1 MSRRRNLEQHRQRLD
16 ETREI
21 MNSMKALAFME
32 TRKLASF
39 IDAQRAVVGHIH
51 RVAEDFFSFYP
62 AILPPLLRSQTV
74 YLLLG
79 SERGFCGD
87 FNESLVATLLTER
100 AEQESKNG
108 QQREQ
113 VIAIG
118 AKLYGLLAAE
128 KDRLSCLNG
137 VSVVEDI
144 ENTLMEIVDTLK
156 RLQEQNTGLSLRILY
171 HDPDQQEIISTQV
184 LPPFESLHHLQQQF
198 THPPQLNV
206 RPEEFCRD
214 LIDRYLFST
223 LHETLYL
230 SLMAENQRRVTH
242 LESAVQQLD
251 DKAAD
256 LLRRSN
262 TLRQEEITEEIEIIL
277 LSAASLKEQRGS
289 RLKERKYK
297 AIK

>member
-1 MSRRRNLEQHRQRLD
+1 MSRRRELEQHRQRLN

-21 MNSMKALAFME
+21 MSSMKALAFME
-32 TRKLASF
+32 TRKLSRF
-39 IDAQRAVVGHIH
+39 IEAQRGVVEHID

-62 AILPPLLRSQTV
+62 ATLPLLSASQTV

-87 FNESLVATLLTER
+87 FNKSLVEALLAEQATL
-100 AEQESKNG
+100 ESESG

-113 VIAIG
+113 IIAIG
-118 AKLYGLLAAE
+118 SKLSGLLAAGKAE
-128 KDRLSCLNG
+128 VSHLDG
-137 VSVVEDI
+137 ISVVEDI
-144 ENTLMEIVDTLK
+144 ENTLIKIVDTLK
-156 RLQEQNTGLSLRILY
+156 RLQKENAGLSLRILY
-171 HDPDQQEIISTQV
+171 HDPDRQEIINTQL
-184 LPPFESLHHLQQQF
+184 LPPFESHQHLQQPF
-198 THPPQLNV
+198 SHPPQLNV

-214 LIDRYLFST
+214 LLDRYLFST

-230 SLMAENQRRVTH
+230 SLTAENQRRVTH
-242 LESAVQQLD
+242 LEGAVQQLD

-277 LSAASLKEQRGS
+277 LSAESL
-289 RLKERKYK
+289 ERPRKSD
-297 AIK
+297 

>member
-21 MNSMKALAFME
+21 MSSMKALAFME
-32 TRKLASF
+32 TRKLAGF
-39 IDAQRAVVGHIH
+39 IDAQRAVVSHIH
-51 RVAEDFFSFYP
+51 CVAEDFFSFYP
-62 AILPPLLRSQTV
+62 TTLSPLLRSQTV

-87 FNESLVATLLTER
+87 FNESLVAALLTER
-100 AEQESKNG
+100 TEQCEPI
-108 QQREQ
+108 
-113 VIAIG
+113 IAVG
-118 AKLYGLLAAE
+118 TKLYGLLDAK
-128 KDRLSCLNG
+128 KDQLSCLNG

-144 ENTLMEIVDTLK
+144 ENTLMEIVDKLK
-156 RLQEQNTGLSLRILY
+156 RLPEQNTGLSLRILY
-171 HDPDQQEIISTQV
+171 HDPDQLEIISTQV
-184 LPPFESLHHLQQQF
+184 LPPFESLHHLHQQF

-206 RPEEFCRD
+206 RPQEFCRD

-242 LESAVQQLD
+242 LEGAVQQLD

-277 LSAASLKEQRGS
+277 LSAASLEEPR
-289 RLKERKYK
+289 RKS
-297 AIK
+297 

>member
-1 MSRRRNLEQHRQRLD
+1 MSRRRNLEQHRLRLD

-32 TRKLASF
+32 TQKLASF
-39 IDAQRAVVGHIH
+39 IDAQRAVVSHVH

-62 AILPPLLRSQTV
+62 PPLTPFLRSQTV

-87 FNESLVATLLTER
+87 FNEALVVALLSER
-100 AEQESKNG
+100 EEQESEDG
-108 QQREQ
+108 QQTEQ
-113 VIAIG
+113 IIAIG
-118 AKLYGLLAAE
+118 TKLCELLAAQT
-128 KDRLSCLNG
+128 DQLYCLNG

-144 ENTLMEIVDTLK
+144 ESTLMEIVDRLK
-156 RLQEQNTGLSLRILY
+156 SLQEKNTGLSLRILY
-171 HDPDQQEIISTQV
+171 HDPDQQEIMNTQV
-184 LPPFESLHHLQQQF
+184 LPPVESRHRIQQQF
-198 THPPQLNV
+198 TYPPQLNI

-214 LIDRYLFST
+214 LIDRYLFSS

-251 DKAAD
+251 DKAVA
-256 LLRRSN
+256 LSRRSN

-277 LSAASLKEQRGS
+277 LSTASLNDPGRS
-289 RLKERKYK
+289 
-297 AIK
+297 A

>member
-1 MSRRRNLEQHRQRLD
+1 MSRRRELEQHRQRLN

-21 MNSMKALAFME
+21 MSSMKALAFME
-32 TRKLASF
+32 TRKLSRF
-39 IDAQRAVVGHIH
+39 IEAQRGVVEHID

-62 AILPPLLRSQTV
+62 ATLPLLSASQTV

-87 FNESLVATLLTER
+87 FNKSLVEALL
-100 AEQESKNG
+100 AEQATQQSESG

-113 VIAIG
+113 IIAIG
-118 AKLYGLLAAE
+118 SKLSGLLAAGKAE
-128 KDRLSCLNG
+128 VSHLDG
-137 VSVVEDI
+137 ISVVEDI
-144 ENTLMEIVDTLK
+144 ENTLIKIVDTLK
-156 RLQEQNTGLSLRILY
+156 RLQKENAGLSLRILY
-171 HDPDQQEIISTQV
+171 HDPDRQEIINTQL
-184 LPPFESLHHLQQQF
+184 LPPFESHQHLQQPF
-198 THPPQLNV
+198 SHPPQLNV

-214 LIDRYLFST
+214 LLDRYLFST

-242 LESAVQQLD
+242 LEGAVQQLD

-256 LLRRSN
+256 LLPRSN

-277 LSAASLKEQRGS
+277 LSAESL
-289 RLKERKYK
+289 ERPRKSD
-297 AIK
+297 

>member
-1 MSRRRNLEQHRQRLD
+1 MSRRRNLEQHRLRLD

-32 TRKLASF
+32 TQKLASF
-39 IDAQRAVVGHIH
+39 IDAQRAVVSHVH

-62 AILPPLLRSQTV
+62 PPLTPFLRSQTV

-87 FNESLVATLLTER
+87 FNEALVLALLSER
-100 AEQESKNG
+100 EEQESEDG
-108 QQREQ
+108 QQTEQ
-113 VIAIG
+113 IIAIG
-118 AKLYGLLAAE
+118 TRLCELLAAQT
-128 KDRLSCLNG
+128 DQLYCLNG

-144 ENTLMEIVDTLK
+144 ESTLMEIVDRLK
-156 RLQEQNTGLSLRILY
+156 SLQEKNTGLSLRILY
-171 HDPDQQEIISTQV
+171 HDPDQQEIMNTQV
-184 LPPFESLHHLQQQF
+184 LPPVESRHRIQQQF
-198 THPPQLNV
+198 TYPPQLNV

-214 LIDRYLFST
+214 LIDRYLFSS

-251 DKAAD
+251 DKAVA
-256 LLRRSN
+256 LSRRSN

-277 LSAASLKEQRGS
+277 LSTASLNEPGRS
-289 RLKERKYK
+289 
-297 AIK
+297 A